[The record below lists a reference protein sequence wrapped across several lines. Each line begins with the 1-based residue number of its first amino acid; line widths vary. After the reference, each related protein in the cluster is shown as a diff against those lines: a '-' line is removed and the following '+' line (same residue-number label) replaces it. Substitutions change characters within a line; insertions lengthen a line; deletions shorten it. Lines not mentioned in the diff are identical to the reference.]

1 MSSLT
6 TYQVV
11 SAISTFTIVFIL
23 SYIGRLWQKF
33 DFVRDLT
40 YFLSIQ
46 GRTEKMVDGLITT
59 KDVFYFLIIM
69 CMFLCF
75 TILRLKGDRESR
87 PWWVKAGRYGLVVVA
102 GLLIG
107 YITSRPRF
115 TGYWDTTARK
125 VNTIH
130 PRTQEVLK
138 QLKDAPLEVTL
149 YTNLID
155 MATAGRGFPEARN
168 IYLSTLWDKY
178 LRFKPD
184 IVFKYEYYYD
194 YDPVFNNYFAIST
207 DSFLYKRFPGKS
219 LKEIAG
225 EIAKGDDVDMSMFK
239 SPEEMHRT
247 INLDPEGYRLVI
259 GLKYKGNTEFVRTF
273 DDPEFWPDELNM
285 NAAFKRLLHTSLP
298 KVAFVTGG
306 YERNIYKTGE
316 REFYSHTLAKQARAA
331 LINIGFIADTVNLS
345 TQEIPSNITT
355 LVLADPKMDLTP
367 VEAGKLKKYISGG
380 GNMLIDGEP
389 GKQLV
394 LNPLL
399 RELNIQLM
407 PGQIIQP
414 SYNETPDKVQPY
426 LTLSSLELAE
436 DKMLLK
442 YKKELLSHNTD
453 DTLKLSTPGAAA
465 VAYKDSLFK
474 VNPLLLTSEKNSW
487 LKEGRLVVD
496 SAAPVFSPEQGDVR
510 GALATGIQLTRKING
525 REQRILV
532 FGDADFM
539 SSLRIQNTIFFV
551 IACYSWLSDNQFPI
565 YTPRPQAKD
574 NLLTVSPQGAMA
586 EKIAYVWVVPAL
598 ILLTGTVILI
608 RRKRK

>member
-1 MSSLT
+1 
-6 TYQVV
+6 
-11 SAISTFTIVFIL
+11 
-23 SYIGRLWQKF
+23 
-33 DFVRDLT
+33 
-40 YFLSIQ
+40 
-46 GRTEKMVDGLITT
+46 
-59 KDVFYFLIIM
+59 
-69 CMFLCF
+69 
-75 TILRLKGDRESR
+75 
-87 PWWVKAGRYGLVVVA
+87 
-102 GLLIG
+102 
-107 YITSRPRF
+107 
-115 TGYWDTTARK
+115 
-125 VNTIH
+125 
-130 PRTQEVLK
+130 
-138 QLKDAPLEVTL
+138 
-149 YTNLID
+149 
-155 MATAGRGFPEARN
+155 
-168 IYLSTLWDKY
+168 
-178 LRFKPD
+178 
-184 IVFKYEYYYD
+184 
-194 YDPVFNNYFAIST
+194 
-207 DSFLYKRFPGKS
+207 
-219 LKEIAG
+219 
-225 EIAKGDDVDMSMFK
+225 
-239 SPEEMHRT
+239 
-247 INLDPEGYRLVI
+247 
-259 GLKYKGNTEFVRTF
+259 
-273 DDPEFWPDELNM
+273 M
-285 NAAFKRLLHTSLP
+285 NAAFKRLLHASLP

-316 REFYSHTLAKQARAA
+316 RELYSHTLAKQARAA
-331 LINIGFIADTVNLS
+331 LINIGFMADTVNLS

-367 VEAGKLKKYISGG
+367 VEIGKLKKYISGG

-389 GKQLV
+389 GKQQV

-426 LTLSSLELAE
+426 LTLPSLELAE
-436 DKMLLK
+436 DKMLMK

-453 DTLKLSTPGAAA
+453 DTLKLSTPGT
-465 VAYKDSLFK
+465 VAISYKDSLFK

-496 SAAPVFSPEQGDVR
+496 SAAPVFNPEQGDVR
-510 GALATGIQLTRKING
+510 GAFATGIQLTRKIND

-574 NLLTVSPQGAMA
+574 NLLTIGPQGAMA